1 MNIKIDYEDG
11 IASINK
17 SIQGLPETLQEK
29 EKVVLKKIGNSIKKN
44 VIKYMR
50 VSDIEQRAKNV
61 QPSNYDGSKPYV
73 NMKNDVKRSVR
84 KDKSGN
90 YYVSVRGGK
99 MTGFK
104 WGPVSDGHIARDGT
118 TFVQGDHFMQRA
130 VSASAGD
137 VDRMIDAMIKEIVD
151 D

>member
-29 EKVVLKKIGNSIKKN
+29 ET
-44 VIKYMR
+44 
-50 VSDIEQRAKNV
+50 
-61 QPSNYDGSKPYV
+61 
-73 NMKNDVKRSVR
+73 VR

>member
-1 MNIKIDYEDG
+1 MDIKIDYEDG

-44 VIKYMR
+44 VIRYIR

-73 NMKNDVKRSVR
+73 HMRNDVKSSVR
-84 KDKSGN
+84 N